1 MKTAC
6 FIIIAIFASV
16 RFVASVADINN
27 KRFLGN
33 LLCAFIELLAVI
45 GFAYLWN

>member
-16 RFVASVADINN
+16 RFVASIVDTNN
-27 KRFLGN
+27 KRYLGN
-33 LLCAFIELLAVI
+33 LLCAFIEFLAVI
-45 GFAYLWN
+45 GCAYLWN